1 MTYHLDVDSEL
12 RFEVEHDSKVQL
24 EVTCIV
30 ISWSEIC
37 DSSFYCAHVICINNQ
52 FCPVASMQHH
62 YPGDNDHF
70 MQDHDEKNIPPC
82 FCGW

>member
-30 ISWSEIC
+30 IS
-37 DSSFYCAHVICINNQ
+37 
-52 FCPVASMQHH
+52 
-62 YPGDNDHF
+62 
-70 MQDHDEKNIPPC
+70 
-82 FCGW
+82 